1 MEGSFEGRGA
11 SSVFCSFYLSDRANC
26 LFFCH
31 FGILN
36 LFMTANYSAEDH
48 SPAILDH
55 DLAKYFPELLKLES
69 TREMEASALYKEI
82 RPEVKRIL
90 NSIVIENFADQS
102 SDRVSRPTAREG
114 AKEASGYEAKTRPL
128 GSVSEPSDIGKPE
141 DEEKSDAKAQSTQSG
156 ESPASVSAVA
166 WNIERGNIFEGITHA
181 LQNHPDLK
189 EKDLYLLTELDYGM
203 ARSGNRFVARE
214 LAQKLKL
221 NYAFVPVYIALQK
234 GSGVESQVLGE
245 NTRSI
250 HGLAVFSRL
259 PMKNVHNLPLPNGK
273 DKMWG
278 KEKRLGYLQALI
290 ADIEHPAG
298 AFRAV
303 TVHLDAHCSRAHRH
317 LQIKLVLDHLDTLP
331 KLPTV
336 IGGDWNTTTY
346 NAQNATR
353 AILGYFRRVMMGVK
367 KVVKNHLPHPDR
379 YFEKRLFGELERRG
393 FEYKRFNDPG
403 AGTLHYDVESIEKN
417 TNMRDWVPEW
427 CFPFIFWAAGR
438 VGGKVSVRLDWFT
451 GKGIELAPGA
461 APKTVGALVNEEGTP
476 LSDHDAITLDFV
488 LKGPKS
494 RA

>member
-1 MEGSFEGRGA
+1 
-11 SSVFCSFYLSDRANC
+11 
-26 LFFCH
+26 
-31 FGILN
+31 
-36 LFMTANYSAEDH
+36 MTANFSAENH

-55 DLAKYFPELLKLES
+55 DLAKHFPALLKFES
-69 TREMEASALYKEI
+69 TPEMEASALYKEI
-82 RPEVKRIL
+82 RPEVERIL
-90 NSIVIENFADQS
+90 NSIVQENFAD
-102 SDRVSRPTAREG
+102 G
-114 AKEASGYEAKTRPL
+114 AEDTR
-128 GSVSEPSDIGKPE
+128 
-141 DEEKSDAKAQSTQSG
+141 STG
-156 ESPASVSAVA
+156 TVSAVA
-166 WNIERGNIFEGITHA
+166 WNLERGNIFEGIKHA
-181 LQNHPDLK
+181 LKNHPDLK

-214 LAQKLKL
+214 LAQKLEL

-234 GSGVESQVLGE
+234 GSGVESAVEGE

-250 HGLAVFSRL
+250 HGLAMFSRY

-353 AILGYFRRVMMGVK
+353 AILGYFRRVMMGPKNVA
-367 KVVKNHLPHPDR
+367 KNHLPHPDR
-379 YFEKRLFGELERRG
+379 YFEKRLFGELESRG
-393 FEYKRFNDPG
+393 YEYKPFNNPG
-403 AGTLHYDVESIEKN
+403 AGTLHYEIENIEKN
-417 TNMRDWVPEW
+417 DNLRDWVPEW
-427 CFPFIFWAAGR
+427 CFWFIFRAVKWIGGR
-438 VGGKVSVRLDWFT
+438 VSGRLDWFT
-451 GKGIELAPGA
+451 GKGIELAHGTE
-461 APKTVGALVNEEGTP
+461 PKTIGSLVNEEGTP

-488 LKGPKS
+488 LEGPKPKV
-494 RA
+494 